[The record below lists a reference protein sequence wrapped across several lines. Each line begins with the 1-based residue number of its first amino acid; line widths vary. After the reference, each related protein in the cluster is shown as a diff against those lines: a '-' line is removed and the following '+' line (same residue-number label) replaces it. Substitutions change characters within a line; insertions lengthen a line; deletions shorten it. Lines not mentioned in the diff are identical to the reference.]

1 VSLYLNGTK
10 VPGYNQKVS
19 VDLKLASEDMS
30 GNSSATAKADKGD
43 KGKSLKV
50 QTLIRYIDAD
60 QLSLLTSLAEAKS
73 SSGERAVYHIINN
86 TANAMNMRKG
96 VFDESFSVKE
106 NDSTHDWTVT
116 FTLSEHQ
123 SVPEK
128 KEARKEAKKVTEQA
142 PKGTP
147 VNSQAAGAASPA
159 AVTEQAVELTPFE
172 QNLKWFNDHLPSQ

>member
-1 VSLYLNGTK
+1 VSLYLNDTK

-30 GNSSATAKADKGD
+30 GNSSSTAKADKGD
-43 KGKSLKV
+43 KGKQLKV
-50 QTLIRYIDAD
+50 QTLIRYADPD

-73 SSGERAVYHIINN
+73 ASGERAVYHIINN

-128 KEARKEAKKVTEQA
+128 KEARKEAKKVTEQPA
-142 PKGTP
+142 KGATAAA
-147 VNSQAAGAASPA
+147 NQAAAPSTTAD
-159 AVTEQAVELTPFE
+159 QAVDLTPTE
-172 QNLKWFNDHLPSQ
+172 KGLKAFDDFLAKH